1 MLSRLPSRRSPQ
13 TLRPPDGG
21 LFIWPLSRLAL
32 WRLGFRLAV
41 CLLRNRIFLSWCW
54 YLTATDAVM
63 TEYNPSSTTQPAAS
77 SAAIESLNGTEHQLD
92 LDKKTPSRKKKA
104 APRRPAQTI
113 ESAITTGVP
122 PKRLDELVKSWSKYN
137 THQAL
142 IKAKDEAKALAEAVA
157 ERRRTIAEALLA
169 CADQH
174 GITIT
179 EARKMLEAIESSRS
193 GKSK

>member
-1 MLSRLPSRRSPQ
+1 MSTDPSDTYQ
-13 TLRPPDGG
+13 
-21 LFIWPLSRLAL
+21 
-32 WRLGFRLAV
+32 
-41 CLLRNRIFLSWCW
+41 
-54 YLTATDAVM
+54 
-63 TEYNPSSTTQPAAS
+63 PSSTHTDSNQS
-77 SAAIESLNGTEHQLD
+77 SNNDNAEQAEQEIENLDGTEKQLN
-92 LDKKTPSRKKKA
+92 LDKKTTSKKKKA
-104 APRRPAQTI
+104 APRRPTQTI
-113 ESAITTGVP
+113 DNAIMAGVAP
-122 PKRLDELVKSWSKYN
+122 RRLDELVKAWSKYN